1 MRLHSMSEIFLD
13 GVSMCQNVLHAWMH
27 FSPRDIFLRGWHKQ
41 QLHSKLPQLLT
52 KALMHLL
59 FTPSSVHLA
68 LKKAERVKDQFHV
81 ISDGGRIA
89 SLQVVAIKR
98 AL

>member
-1 MRLHSMSEIFLD
+1 MPECI
-13 GVSMCQNVLHAWMH
+13 LHAWMH
-27 FSPRDIFLRGWHKQ
+27 FSPHDIFFRGGWRHQQQQ
-41 QLHSKLPQLLT
+41 QLHSKLPQLLLT
-52 KALMHLL
+52 KADA

-81 ISDGGRIA
+81 ISDGRGRIA
-89 SLQVVAIKR
+89 QTQVVAIKR